1 MEKKTFEQLVA
12 MRVGEVSLEGVLSIP
27 GDTKAVVLFVHGS
40 GSSRHS
46 PRNKFVA
53 GMLQKSNVGTL
64 LFDLLSVE
72 EDAVYENRFNI
83 KLLADRLR
91 TATEWIRKEPRTRN
105 FSVGYFG
112 SSTGAAAALIAAAD
126 PEMNIGAIVSRGG
139 RTDLAGEAI
148 RRVQSPTRLIVG
160 GFDDVVIRLNKETYS
175 LLNSKKDLKIIPGAT
190 HLFEE
195 PGALEEVAGLAAE
208 WFARYLLPASSGSGE
223 GKIWQRKS

>member
-1 MEKKTFEQLVA
+1 MEKKTFEQLVDI
-12 MRVGEVSLEGVLSIP
+12 RVGEISLEGVLSLP
-27 GDTKAVVLFVHGS
+27 GDTKSIVLFAHGS

-53 GMLQKSNVGTL
+53 GVLQKANVGTL
-64 LFDLLSVE
+64 LFDLLSAE

-83 KLLADRLR
+83 KLLADRLL
-91 TATEWIRKEPRTRN
+91 TATKWIREEAMTRD
-105 FSVGYFG
+105 FSIGYFG
-112 SSTGAAAALIAAAD
+112 SSTGAAAALIAAANS
-126 PEMNIGAIVSRGG
+126 ETEIGAVVSRGG

-175 LLNSKKDLKIIPGAT
+175 LLNAEKDLKIIPGAT

-195 PGALEEVAGLAAE
+195 PGALEEVADLAAE
-208 WFARYLLPASSGSGE
+208 WFAHYLLPVSGE
-223 GKIWQRKS
+223 A

>member
-1 MEKKTFEQLVA
+1 MEKKTFEQLVD
-12 MRVGEVSLEGVLSIP
+12 MRVGKVSLEGVLSLP
-27 GDTKAVVLFVHGS
+27 GDTKSVVLFAHGS

-53 GMLQKSNVGTL
+53 GVLQKANVGTL
-64 LFDLLSVE
+64 LFDLLSAE

-83 KLLADRLR
+83 KLLADRLL
-91 TATEWIRKEPRTRN
+91 TATKWIKEEARTRD

-126 PEMNIGAIVSRGG
+126 PGTDTGAVVSRGG

-148 RRVQSPTRLIVG
+148 KRVQAPTRLIVG

-175 LLNSKKDLKIIPGAT
+175 LLNSEKDLKIIPGAT

-195 PGALEEVAGLAAE
+195 PGALEEVADLAAE
-208 WFARYLLPASSGSGE
+208 WFARYLIPASGGS
-223 GKIWQRKS
+223 

>member
-1 MEKKTFEQLVA
+1 MEKKTFEQLVS
-12 MRVGEVSLEGVLSIP
+12 MHVGELSLEGVLSLP
-27 GDTKAVVLFVHGS
+27 GDTKSVVLFAHGS

-53 GMLQKSNVGTL
+53 GVLQKANVGTL
-64 LFDLLSVE
+64 LFDLLSAE

-91 TATEWIRKEPRTRN
+91 TATDWVRKESGTKD

-126 PEMNIGAIVSRGG
+126 PEMKIGAVVSRGG

-148 RRVQSPTRLIVG
+148 RRVQCPTRLIVG
-160 GFDDVVIRLNKETYS
+160 GFDDVVIRLNRETYS
-175 LLNSKKDLKIIPGAT
+175 LLNAEKDLKIIPGAT

-195 PGALEEVAGLAAE
+195 PGALEEVADLAAE
-208 WFARYLLPASSGSGE
+208 WFARYLIPASS
-223 GKIWQRKS
+223 RA